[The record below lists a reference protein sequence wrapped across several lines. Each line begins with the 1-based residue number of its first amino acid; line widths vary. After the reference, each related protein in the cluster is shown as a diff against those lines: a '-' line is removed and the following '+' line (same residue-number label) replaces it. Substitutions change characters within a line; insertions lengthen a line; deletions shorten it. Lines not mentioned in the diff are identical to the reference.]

1 MLELA
6 RPEDRAAVNALAR
19 QVHALHVAWR
29 PDIFEIPEE
38 LYPQERFQAA
48 IAERQL
54 YVAKLGGE
62 IVGFALVV
70 IRQYDRPGL
79 VKRKVLILDEI
90 CVDEAYRRQGI
101 GRQIMG
107 DVKALA
113 RAFGCTDIQLGV
125 YPQNTAALALYE
137 SAGMKIRSVDLQMK
151 L

>member
-29 PDIFEIPEE
+29 PDIFEMPEE
-38 LYPQERFQAA
+38 LCPQERFQAA

-107 DVKALA
+107 MSKHWQEPLAVRISSLGCIPRIPRHWPFMKA
-113 RAFGCTDIQLGV
+113 R
-125 YPQNTAALALYE
+125 E
-137 SAGMKIRSVDLQMK
+137 
-151 L
+151 